1 MTFENNYKSII
12 SFINNDETIR
22 ENFNKMVAAYELN
35 YFLSASHVMK
45 IDGEIV
51 ELSLVDYLTDGEIE
65 TLFDDTYD
73 NYIYSNNSTPADCA
87 QTAICEHLHS
97 VLESRYDNDELE
109 YYQGENEYE
118 IYKEYLREAY
128 KDKKEAK

>member
-51 ELSLVDYLTDGEIE
+51 ELHLKDYLNDKE
-65 TLFDDTYD
+65 TERLFYETYD
-73 NYIYSNNSTPADCA
+73 DYIYSDNTSSANCA
-87 QTAICEHLHS
+87 QSAICEYLHD
-97 VLESRYDNDELE
+97 VLENEYDNTELE
-109 YYQGENEYE
+109 YYEGENEHE
-118 IYKEYLREAY
+118 IFIEYLKEAY
-128 KDKKEAK
+128 RKKEDK

>member
-51 ELSLVDYLTDGEIE
+51 ELRLADYLNDKE
-65 TLFDDTYD
+65 TERLFEETYD
-73 NYIYSNNSTPADCA
+73 DYIYSDNTSPANCA
-87 QTAICEHLHS
+87 QSAISEYLHD
-97 VLESRYDNDELE
+97 VLENEYDNTELE
-109 YYQGENEYE
+109 YYEGENEHE
-118 IYKEYLREAY
+118 ILIEYLKEAY
-128 KDKKEAK
+128 KEKKEAK

>member
-51 ELSLVDYLTDGEIE
+51 ELHLADYLNDKE
-65 TLFDDTYD
+65 TERLFEETYD
-73 NYIYSNNSTPADCA
+73 NYIYNASNSPADCA
-87 QTAICEHLHS
+87 QSAICEYLQD
-97 VLESRYDNDELE
+97 VLENEYGNTELE
-109 YYQGENEYE
+109 YYEGDNEHE
-118 IYKEYLREAY
+118 IIIEYLKEAY
-128 KDKKEAK
+128 KDKKEDK

>member
-51 ELSLVDYLTDGEIE
+51 ELHLADYLTDGEIE
-65 TLFDDTYD
+65 TLFEDTYD
-73 NYIYSNNSTPADCA
+73 NYIYSNSSTPADCA
-87 QTAICEHLHS
+87 QTVICEHLHS

-128 KDKKEAK
+128 KDKKEDK